1 MRRPQKFSA
10 IFLKVWMLLNNR
22 FLRESGMASN
32 WLANPKMGYQVFPVY
47 PVPVLTIQVRISS
60 QGKPCFHYRDGFAV
74 RTAFSDDHPC
84 CQKTDECRLLV

>member
-1 MRRPQKFSA
+1 
-10 IFLKVWMLLNNR
+10 
-22 FLRESGMASN
+22 MASN

-74 RTAFSDDHPC
+74 REATLALYLPELLDYLSHFLLDIAFFVVSALQYPF
-84 CQKTDECRLLV
+84 